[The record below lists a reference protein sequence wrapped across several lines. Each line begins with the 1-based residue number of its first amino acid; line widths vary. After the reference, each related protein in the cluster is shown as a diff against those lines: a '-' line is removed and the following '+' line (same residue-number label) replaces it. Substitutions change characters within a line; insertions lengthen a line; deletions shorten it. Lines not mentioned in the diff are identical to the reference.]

1 MAFISSLFFPIL
13 TSIGSLAL
21 LYTAYSITRFLTFH
35 LLTPSHP
42 LQTYKRASPE
52 PTYALI
58 TGSSAGIGLGVAQ
71 ALVKQGFAIVLL
83 GHLPEELAVA
93 KTTLQKLRQDAVVKI
108 VVLDCRTSTP
118 EEIHAAVKSIE
129 DLQIS
134 ILVNNVGGNP
144 ITLPAFRTLSTYTI
158 EDVDAVINMNA
169 RFMARFTA
177 LMLPILSR
185 KPGPNERS
193 LILNMSSA
201 GKVGLPWIVMYGATK
216 AFNWAFSHGLAR
228 ELKASEE
235 TKHVDCLAI
244 VPGDVRTQGNSE
256 GVSESE
262 PRWDEFG
269 ELIVRKVDNTITRGE
284 MEMIPFAMHDIK
296 NRILWGLPESV
307 KTKALTE
314 YLGMKRDAFN
324 AVYQK
329 ER

>member
-1 MAFISSLFFPIL
+1 
-13 TSIGSLAL
+13 
-21 LYTAYSITRFLTFH
+21 
-35 LLTPSHP
+35 
-42 LQTYKRASPE
+42 
-52 PTYALI
+52 
-58 TGSSAGIGLGVAQ
+58 
-71 ALVKQGFAIVLL
+71 
-83 GHLPEELAVA
+83 
-93 KTTLQKLRQDAVVKI
+93 
-108 VVLDCRTSTP
+108 
-118 EEIHAAVKSIE
+118 
-129 DLQIS
+129 
-134 ILVNNVGGNP
+134 
-144 ITLPAFRTLSTYTI
+144 
-158 EDVDAVINMNA
+158 
-169 RFMARFTA
+169 
-177 LMLPILSR
+177 
-185 KPGPNERS
+185 
-193 LILNMSSA
+193 
-201 GKVGLPWIVMYGATK
+201 
-216 AFNWAFSHGLAR
+216 
-228 ELKASEE
+228 LKASEE